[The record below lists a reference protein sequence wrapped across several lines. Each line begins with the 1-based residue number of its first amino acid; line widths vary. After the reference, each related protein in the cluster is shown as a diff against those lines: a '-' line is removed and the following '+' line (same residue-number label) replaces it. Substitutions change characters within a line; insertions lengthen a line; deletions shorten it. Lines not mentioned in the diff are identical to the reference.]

1 MAEYRSIGCTE
12 VLCARKVTEGEVWL
26 MNTGNGNYSEE
37 QAGTEA
43 AAGLTTRAPS
53 PGPDNFQA
61 ASSSPLDQIRI
72 ASPCPMSWD
81 DLERT
86 ESEKARFCGQCRKN
100 VYDIAQ
106 MSRPE
111 AELFLQQVAVNM
123 PGGTAC
129 LQIFRRADGTILT
142 DDCPVGLKKVRNLW
156 RRVRLTAASV
166 IALLVSA
173 LPVQAGDGPGCAAKD
188 GKSAKNQ
195 GVGTAA
201 GGDKKLVP
209 LLGSPAPLP
218 VSGSI
223 RGEMTAPVNWEE
235 RALAVPELK
244 SLIEKVKG
252 LEAKGAAKD
261 KEKAAIVKL
270 KLKIAN
276 LADKKNLPY
285 YGSEQLAKADT
296 MASAIKGDRSL
307 LREVLQA
314 RLKNARLLRLD
325 STEIQRRLDA
335 LGG

>member
-1 MAEYRSIGCTE
+1 
-12 VLCARKVTEGEVWL
+12 

-37 QAGTEA
+37 QAGIEA
-43 AAGLTTRAPS
+43 AAGLTADTILDAPEKH
-53 PGPDNFQA
+53 QA
-61 ASSSPLDQIRI
+61 ESSSPLDQIKI

-86 ESEKARFCGQCRKN
+86 ESEKARFCGQCQKK

-123 PGGTAC
+123 PGGAAC
-129 LQIFRRADGTILT
+129 LQIYCRADGTILT
-142 DDCPVGLKKVRNLW
+142 DDCPVGLKRVRNLW

-166 IALLVSA
+166 IALLVGA

-188 GKSAKNQ
+188 GKSAKTQ
-195 GVGTAA
+195 GAGTAA
-201 GGDKKLVP
+201 GNKKLVP

-235 RALAVPELK
+235 RALVVPELK
-244 SLIEKVKG
+244 SLIEKVKN
-252 LEAKGAAKD
+252 LEAKGTDKD
-261 KEKAAIVKL
+261 KERAAIVKL
-270 KLKIAN
+270 QLKIAS

-285 YGSEQLAKADT
+285 FGSEQLVKADT
-296 MASAIKGDRSL
+296 MASAIKGDKSL
-307 LREVLQA
+307 LRQVLQA

-325 STEIQRRLDA
+325 STEIQRRLDS